1 MSNAAPICCCIAQA
15 IAPPS
20 IAVCKGHPTPS
31 LCSGEFRVLEC
42 LKWPLFGIAFGGSF
56 WMILFWEDKAATI
69 MPATKNAFALLGSRA
84 LGLCFFWGRHVT
96 ESDVPWSRNL
106 HRDSDSE
113 EEDCSFV
120 SGLWKRGFPVI
131 LFRDRWN
138 GLLCQEEVVAQK
150 EPEVE
155 QTYEAAPA
163 VEFEAETMGWWSW
176 RLQPFWILVIQ

>member
-1 MSNAAPICCCIAQA
+1 
-15 IAPPS
+15 
-20 IAVCKGHPTPS
+20 
-31 LCSGEFRVLEC
+31 
-42 LKWPLFGIAFGGSF
+42 
-56 WMILFWEDKAATI
+56 

-84 LGLCFFWGRHVT
+84 LGLCVFFFLGGGHVTESDVFFGGGHVT

-120 SGLWKRGFPVI
+120 SGLWNRVFPVI
-131 LFRDRWN
+131 RFRDRWN

-176 RLQPFWILVIQ
+176 RVQPFSIQ